1 MNKDPVMSQEPTRPF
16 ALRALMLIAVAA
28 LTAFWVAAPAG
39 CFLYKDDPLYCPGMP
54 NNTCVDTKPCKG
66 DGDCD
71 APKGVCDVGE
81 SGVCVECTASAAA
94 ACVGNEPVCGAE
106 KACRG
111 CSGHGECGSGACLP
125 DGACGE
131 DSNVAYVGPTGSGT
145 SCTRSAPCKTVD
157 AALKTNRPYVKF
169 VGTTDEAVVVENGR
183 VVTFLAEPGAKLTRS
198 SGGAIVTVRDS
209 GTSLKVYDLSI
220 SDAPNNGSGY
230 GVLVPTGSGAP
241 SVSLV
246 RVTLQNNPGGGISV
260 SGGTLR
266 VEQST
271 VSGNAGGGIS
281 VSGGTFDITNSFI
294 VTNGNADQAT
304 GSEYGGLSLSAGAG
318 AHRLERNTVAY
329 NHAKAGTLLSAGV
342 ACSVTNL
349 VAGGNIVT
357 SNNEGLSFPDQTK
370 GACTFGNSYVAR
382 GTEANTLMFKSITTN
397 PPDFHLTAGSPASV
411 MNAGGTCTGV
421 DIDGDARPQPADGAC
436 DLGADEYKA
445 N

>member
-198 SGGAIVTVRDS
+198 NNGILVEVKGGAK
-209 GTSLKVYDLSI
+209 LEVYDLE
-220 SDAPNNGSGY
+220 
-230 GVLVPTGSGAP
+230 LTGASGAAGIGISMPAGTP
-241 SVSLV
+241 STVML
-246 RVTLQNNPGGGISV
+246 RRAKVTNNSGGGV
-260 SGGTLR
+260 VAVGGTLR

-294 VTNGNADQAT
+294 YRNGNQDNSTFGGLNLGVAVAT
-304 GSEYGGLSLSAGAG
+304 GN
-318 AHRLERNTVAY
+318 RLEFNTIVDNRAAINSGGVVCNVATFAAGNNIIARNTLGGIATDVAQESGDCTY
-329 NHAKAGTLLSAGV
+329 PASRVQND
-342 ACSVTNL
+342 VT
-349 VAGGNIVT
+349 
-357 SNNEGLSFPDQTK
+357 GLGFVSP
-370 GACTFGNSYVAR
+370 
-382 GTEANTLMFKSITTN
+382 E
-397 PPDFHLTAGSPASV
+397 PPAPFNYHLQAGSMAIDQ
-411 MNAGGTCTGV
+411 GTSPSTVAV
-421 DIDGDARPQPADGAC
+421 DVDGDVRPQGGQK